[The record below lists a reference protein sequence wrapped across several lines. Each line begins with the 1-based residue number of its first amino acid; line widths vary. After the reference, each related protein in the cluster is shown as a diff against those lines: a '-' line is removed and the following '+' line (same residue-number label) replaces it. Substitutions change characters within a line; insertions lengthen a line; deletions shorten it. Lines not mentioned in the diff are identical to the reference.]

1 MMFWTYLGRRFLIWI
16 VLFLICLGL
25 GYPTLN
31 RYDLRTAVPDAGVY
45 AKIATDGP
53 GVVENHFRFC
63 VLIPFLVRPV
73 YAVAQGHLGSWD
85 ALSFGFLIVNSAF
98 VASTAFLLL
107 EIGLVVLGS
116 FPVALVGATL
126 FLLNFAVSNAQL
138 AGLVDGGEGFFL
150 MAIVASLFCGRWWM
164 LPMLG
169 VLGALTKE
177 SFVPFSIVLAGTW
190 WGVSKSGGANR
201 LKTGIWLFGMILAE
215 MAAVTTLQSS
225 ISGHLIWPWS
235 FALGLNSHSNY
246 ASNFV
251 AWLTDRNSWYI
262 LLWLLPLG
270 LLRIRRFP
278 RKWVMASAAASFV
291 AMLLN
296 AYYGGMGGSGGGVG
310 RYVFDIAGPLL
321 SLSVATFF
329 CGVNLERA
337 PVNASDS
344 VRGQP

>member
-1 MMFWTYLGRRFLIWI
+1 MMFWTYLGRRLLIWA

-31 RYDLRTAVPDAGVY
+31 RYDLRTVVPDAGVY

-53 GVVENHFRFC
+53 GAVENHFRFR

-73 YAVAQGHLGSWD
+73 YAVAQGRVGSWD
-85 ALSFGFLIVNSAF
+85 ALSFGFLIVNSIF

-107 EIGLVVLGS
+107 EIGYSVLGS
-116 FPVALVGATL
+116 LPIALVGATL

-150 MAIVASLFCGRWWM
+150 MATVASLFSRRWWM
-164 LPMLG
+164 LPMFG

-177 SFVPFSIVLAGTW
+177 SFVPFSITLVATW
-190 WGVSKSGGANR
+190 WWISERGRANR
-201 LKTGIWLFGMILAE
+201 VRTSWWLFGMIVAE
-215 MAAVTTLQSS
+215 TAAVAVLQSS
-225 ISGHLIWPWS
+225 ISGHLILPWS

-251 AWLTDRNSWYI
+251 AWVTDRNSWYVLI
-262 LLWLLPLG
+262 WLLPLG
-270 LLRIRRFP
+270 LPRIKRFP
-278 RKWVMASAAASFV
+278 REWVVASATASFV

-321 SLSVATFF
+321 SLAAAVFL
-329 CGVNLERA
+329 CDVKLGE
-337 PVNASDS
+337 ASADGS
-344 VRGQP
+344 NSFGSQP

>member
-1 MMFWTYLGRRFLIWI
+1 MMFWTYLGRRLLIWA

-31 RYDLRTAVPDAGVY
+31 RYDLRTVVPDAGVY

-53 GVVENHFRFC
+53 GAVENHFRFR
-63 VLIPFLVRPV
+63 VLLPFLVRPV
-73 YAVAQGHLGSWD
+73 YAVAQGRVGSWD
-85 ALSFGFLIVNSAF
+85 ALSFGFLIVNSIF

-107 EIGLVVLGS
+107 EIGYSVLGS
-116 FPVALVGATL
+116 LPIALVGATL

-150 MAIVASLFCGRWWM
+150 MAVVASLFSRRWWM
-164 LPMLG
+164 LPMFG

-190 WGVSKSGGANR
+190 WWISERGRTNGVKSG
-201 LKTGIWLFGMILAE
+201 LWLFGMIFAE
-215 MAAVTTLQSS
+215 MAAVTVLQSL
-225 ISGHLIWPWS
+225 ISGHLILPWS

-246 ASNFV
+246 VSNFV
-251 AWLTDRNSWYI
+251 AWFTDRNSWYI
-262 LLWLLPLG
+262 LIWLLPLG
-270 LLRIRRFP
+270 LLRMRRFP
-278 RKWVMASAAASFV
+278 REWVMASAAASFV

-321 SLSVATFF
+321 SLSAATFF
-329 CGVNLERA
+329 CEVNLDGVS
-337 PVNASDS
+337 VNGANS
-344 VRGQP
+344 VRKRP